1 MVVERELQTCLSSL
15 SSCFWEK
22 NNTGKSHRSAREVWV
37 DSDILDNFSRNG
49 GYVVLVR
56 SHSVP
61 VHMNIN
67 LDTDSINKS
76 FIGCLI
82 SLVD

>member
-1 MVVERELQTCLSSL
+1 MVL
-15 SSCFWEK
+15 
-22 NNTGKSHRSAREVWV
+22 A
-37 DSDILDNFSRNG
+37 
-49 GYVVLVR
+49 R